1 MIIFEDKAF
10 CAERVIYMEIQDIF
24 NSKKEYQNSAL
35 SVFFLPD
42 SLPTGGHLKFN
53 FNSHD
58 KAIEKMKELVS
69 IVNNY
74 PL

>member
-1 MIIFEDKAF
+1 MIIFEGKAF
-10 CAERVIYMEIQDIF
+10 CAERVIYMEVLDIF
-24 NSKKEYQNSAL
+24 NSRKEYHHSTL
-35 SVFFLPD
+35 KVFFLPD
-42 SLPTGGHLKFN
+42 SLPTGGHLEFN

-69 IVNNY
+69 IINNY